1 MAEKE
6 PCDCSDYEYDLKDCH
21 KELEKT
27 KEKLTSLREEKFL
40 VCEQAKEQA
49 DEKIE
54 MLKKQLTRW
63 TIGGS
68 VAATVVG
75 KEAVEEIT
83 ATIQGVEEAVNTIVP
98 GAIPGVGSMI
108 PGAGAGGGAGGPTP
122 MTMPDGS
129 VMMWDPSMGW
139 MNGSAGF
146 FGGAGGMGMGAS
158 NNVANQNPEKAKP
171 QTEDEEEQEEE
182 EKAKKKKKED
192 EEEEA
197 EEEEEESEEDSE
209 DEDSEDSEDDEDSE
223 DSEDAEEEEAD
234 PAEME
239 EEEEAEQDEE
249 DSTED
254 SEDQEQSE
262 ESSEEASD
270 EQASNDAQQ
279 PEVVGLPSP
288 ELVVENGKIIDI
300 TGETLSEYI
309 ASLGEVSQAFNIPET
324 PNLIENIP
332 TILRAARQPQPPE
345 VIVGDYETND
355 PQPPQILDEPE
366 VIVVPEEDVYTPE
379 SPIQDP
385 PYDPPPI
392 ILEANIIPE
401 PGILLALFIPC
412 IWQLITKRRRKK

>member
-108 PGAGAGGGAGGPTP
+108 PGAGGGGAGGPTP
-122 MTMPDGS
+122 MMMPDGS
-129 VMMWDPSMGW
+129 TMFWDPSMGW

-146 FGGAGGMGMGAS
+146 FGGAGGAGAGAG

-171 QTEDEEEQEEE
+171 KTEDDEDSKDEDEE
-182 EKAKKKKKED
+182 KGKKKKEE

-209 DEDSEDSEDDEDSE
+209 DEESEDSEDDEDSDDAE
-223 DSEDAEEEEAD
+223 DEEDAE

-239 EEEEAEQDEE
+239 EEEESEQNEE

-262 ESSEEASD
+262 EASD
-270 EQASNDAQQ
+270 EQSSNDTPQ

-288 ELVVENGKIIDI
+288 ELVVENGKIIDV
-300 TGETLSEYI
+300 TGETLTDYI
-309 ASLGEVSQAFNIPET
+309 ANLGAVAQVWDIPDT
-324 PNLIENIP
+324 PNLIESIP
-332 TILRAARQPQPPE
+332 AILNSRQPEPGE
-345 VIVGDYETND
+345 IIVGDYVPND
-355 PQPPQILDEPE
+355 PPQPQAVDVTEEMAEAPA
-366 VIVVPEEDVYTPE
+366 EDVYVPE
-379 SPIQDP
+379 SPLPDP
-385 PYDPPPI
+385 PYVPPPI
-392 ILEANIIPE
+392 VLEANMIPE
-401 PGILLALFIPC
+401 PGILLALFIPY

>member
-108 PGAGAGGGAGGPTP
+108 PGAAAGGAAGPTP
-122 MTMPDGS
+122 ITMPDGS
-129 VMMWDPSMGW
+129 TMFWDPSMGW

-146 FGGAGGMGMGAS
+146 FGGAGGVGMGSA
-158 NNVANQNPEKAKP
+158 NNNNLNRNPEKDKP
-171 QTEDEEEQEEE
+171 QTEDEEEEEEE
-182 EKAKKKKKED
+182 EKGKKNKE

-197 EEEEEESEEDSE
+197 EEEEEENEKESE
-209 DEDSEDSEDDEDSE
+209 DEESEESEDKDDEDSE
-223 DSEDAEEEEAD
+223 DAEEEEEAD

-239 EEEEAEQDEE
+239 EEEEAEQSEE
-249 DSTED
+249 DTTED

-262 ESSEEASD
+262 ESSD

-279 PEVVGLPSP
+279 PEVIGLPSP
-288 ELVVENGKIIDI
+288 ELVVEDGKIIDV
-300 TGETLSEYI
+300 TGETLADYI
-309 ASLGEVSQAFNIPET
+309 ANLGEVAQVWDIPDT
-324 PNLIENIP
+324 PNLIESIP
-332 TILRAARQPQPPE
+332 AILNSRQPQPGE

-355 PQPPQILDEPE
+355 PLPPQTLDDQE
-366 VIVVPEEDVYTPE
+366 VIIIDEEEDVYVPE
-379 SPIQDP
+379 SPVTDP
-385 PYDPPPI
+385 PYDPSPI
-392 ILEANIIPE
+392 VLEANMIPE
-401 PGILLALFIPC
+401 PGILLALFIPY

>member
-108 PGAGAGGGAGGPTP
+108 PGAAAGGAAGPTP
-122 MTMPDGS
+122 ITMPDGS
-129 VMMWDPSMGW
+129 TMFWDPSMGW

-146 FGGAGGMGMGAS
+146 FGGAGGMGMGSA
-158 NNVANQNPEKAKP
+158 NNNNLNRNPEKDKP
-171 QTEDEEEQEEE
+171 QTEDEEEEEEE
-182 EKAKKKKKED
+182 EKGKKDKE

-197 EEEEEESEEDSE
+197 EEEEEENEEESE
-209 DEDSEDSEDDEDSE
+209 DEESEESEDKDDEDSE
-223 DSEDAEEEEAD
+223 DAEEEEEAD

-239 EEEEAEQDEE
+239 EEEEAEQSEE
-249 DSTED
+249 DTTED

-262 ESSEEASD
+262 ESSD

-279 PEVVGLPSP
+279 PEVIGLPSP
-288 ELVVENGKIIDI
+288 ELVVEDGKIIDV
-300 TGETLSEYI
+300 TGETLADYI
-309 ASLGEVSQAFNIPET
+309 ANLGEVAQVWDIPDA
-324 PNLIENIP
+324 PNLIESIP
-332 TILRAARQPQPPE
+332 AILNSRQPQPGE
-345 VIVGDYETND
+345 ITVGDYETND
-355 PQPPQILDEPE
+355 PIPPQTLDDQE
-366 VIVVPEEDVYTPE
+366 VIIIDEEEDVYVPE
-379 SPIQDP
+379 SPVTDP
-385 PYDPPPI
+385 PYDPSPI
-392 ILEANIIPE
+392 VLEANLIPE
-401 PGILLALFIPC
+401 PGILLALFIPY
-412 IWQLITKRRRKK
+412 IWQIITKRRRKK